1 MRVAV
6 YTLGCKLNQC
16 ESEAIADS
24 FREQGFDVVHPGESG
39 IDLYVVNTCT
49 VTSKAEQK
57 ARRMIRKFSA
67 AREERGEGGDS
78 SHAEVI
84 VTGCYAQMEA
94 DDISALDDHVT
105 VVSLDNKAGLLT
117 LPEHLSAGLGS
128 GLSLRDAVRY
138 LISGTRNDQ
147 QDEKILLD
155 KFAYSAKTFTA
166 HARAFLKIEDGCDN
180 TCAYCRV
187 TIARGPAVSLDLY
200 EVVSRAQDLE
210 ASGYAEI
217 VLTGVNITAY
227 RSHGQYLGG
236 LLQTLLDQTQ
246 YVRFRLSSLE
256 PDMVDDRLLAVI
268 ADNRVRPHFHIPVQ
282 SGSDRILKSVRRS
295 YTAEDVRHLVDR
307 LKAIKDDPFIAADV
321 ISGLPTETDVDAR
334 MTYDL
339 LADSGFSQIHVFPFS
354 PRPGTELYAAAGHVT
369 ESLRDSRAEELRS
382 LSRLLHERYISSW
395 DGRAVE
401 AVIEFILSQG
411 TATALT
417 ENYLS
422 VRITGIPL
430 DDTAENPDGADLR
443 GRACLIELHL
453 RTGKGV
459 KTEDGISVDGPEE
472 PRASGR
478 FISWV
483 SNIES
488 SR

>member
-39 IDLYVVNTCT
+39 IDLYLVNTCT

-67 AREERGEGGDS
+67 SREDDGGGGGFS
-78 SHAEVI
+78 NAEVI

-94 DDISALDDHVT
+94 DAISALDDHVT
-105 VVSLDNKAGLLT
+105 VVPLDRKAGLLT

-128 GLSLRDAVRY
+128 GLSLQDVIRD
-138 LISGTRNDQ
+138 LIAGSRSDHQ
-147 QDEKILLD
+147 PEEMVMD
-155 KFAYSAKTFTA
+155 KFSYSAKTFTA

-187 TIARGPAVSLDLY
+187 TIARGPAVSLDLN
-200 EVVSRAQDLE
+200 EAVSRAQELE

-227 RSHGQYLGG
+227 RSHGQRLGG
-236 LLQTLLDQTQ
+236 LLQTLLDQTKH
-246 YVRFRLSSLE
+246 VRYRLSSLE

-268 ADNRVRPHFHIPVQ
+268 AHQRVRPHFHIPVQ
-282 SGSDRILKSVRRS
+282 SGSDRILRNVRRS
-295 YTAEDVRHLVDR
+295 YTAEDVHHLVNR
-307 LKAIKDDPFIAADV
+307 IKAIKDDPFIAADV
-321 ISGLPTETDVDAR
+321 ITGLPTESDADAR
-334 MTYDL
+334 MTLDL
-339 LADSGFSQIHVFPFS
+339 LTDSGFSQIHVFPFS

-369 ESLRDSRAEELRS
+369 ESLRDSRAEELRA
-382 LSRLLHERYISSW
+382 LSRRLHGRYISRW
-395 DGRAVE
+395 DGRSVE
-401 AVIEFILSQG
+401 AVIEHNLSQG

-422 VRITGIPL
+422 IRITGIPEG
-430 DDTAENPDGADLR
+430 DAAEHPEGADLR
-443 GRACLIELHL
+443 GRACLIKLHL

-459 KTEDGISVDGPEE
+459 TTESGIGEDGPEG